1 MSLRSNFNIETDP
14 KLVTMFEENSD
25 LAQSFKQLKNY
36 FETMMNVTWHRSNL
50 YTINGH
56 KKLSFEGMGI
66 EISRELSP

>member
-36 FETMMNVTWHRSNL
+36 FETMMNVT
-50 YTINGH
+50 
-56 KKLSFEGMGI
+56 
-66 EISRELSP
+66 